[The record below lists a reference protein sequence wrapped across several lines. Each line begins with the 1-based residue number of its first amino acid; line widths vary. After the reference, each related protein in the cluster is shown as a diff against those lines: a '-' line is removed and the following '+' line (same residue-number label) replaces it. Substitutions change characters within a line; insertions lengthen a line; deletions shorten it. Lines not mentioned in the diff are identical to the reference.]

1 MILQEVKLLLSNDIK
16 TSETRGSGM
25 LEKWY
30 VQALKIF
37 GTGNLPSLV
46 CNFSSNSFLRSLAKE
61 AILICFIA
69 AAFLHESNSSAFFS
83 FAAITSLK
91 ASLANNFYYSPT
103 LKFKKFS
110 LVFSTTAL
118 YS

>member
-16 TSETRGSGM
+16 TNETRGSGM

-46 CNFSSNSFLRSLAKE
+46 CNFSSNSFF
-61 AILICFIA
+61 IL
-69 AAFLHESNSSAFFS
+69 LM
-83 FAAITSLK
+83 
-91 ASLANNFYYSPT
+91 
-103 LKFKKFS
+103 
-110 LVFSTTAL
+110 
-118 YS
+118 